1 MDASLVHLCNLTL
14 RDGTRFEA
22 VSPDVTEP
30 KTSLSFQ
37 YMSLKFEPETTV
49 RYSQVISSRKLTG
62 CIGASSPAR
71 ILQLNPHAIIHKAS
85 HDITR
90 HLEYP
95 HISHMLLSTTNGDA
109 PGRPRFCSEAS
120 QVFGPFTARQ
130 ADKRCTMQAPRSR
143 WRRMLGHSQAPRV
156 ATRPRGC
163 HAMPA
168 RLGRVCLVE
177 PNLLKRSKL
186 IQIYSK
192 LLKLGFERS
201 YTSVWTGTCTRR
213 SHVQVFSSEDLH
225 VAPSPTRMAGLEG
238 SSSSSRRHGANPV
251 RNLIKY
257 PNDWK
262 M

>member
-1 MDASLVHLCNLTL
+1 MVVFGTTKLTHKKVECLHVDASLVHLCNLTL

-95 HISHMLLSTTNGDA
+95 HISHMLLSTTTETPQVA
-109 PGRPRFCSEAS
+109 PGFALKLPKSLVPLRRDKPTNAARCRLR
-120 QVFGPFTARQ
+120 GP
-130 ADKRCTMQAPRSR
+130 DGGVC
-143 WRRMLGHSQAPRV
+143 LGHSQAPRV

-192 LLKLGFERS
+192 LLQLGFERS
-201 YTSVWTGTCTRR
+201 YTSCLDGKFRLWSPRQWRSACGTIPNQDGRIGR
-213 SHVQVFSSEDLH
+213 FE
-225 VAPSPTRMAGLEG
+225 
-238 SSSSSRRHGANPV
+238 
-251 RNLIKY
+251 LIKSQARR
-257 PNDWK
+257 
-262 M
+262 